1 MKNLMLILFFGL
13 IFMFSSFGQNTA
25 THKNLTVWIDQ
36 GWIIKA
42 KNEHTNQVSCKISW
56 TTVGRNAAGEEVSRE
71 EVEEPYYNITVGGKE
86 ERRIITTPQDPKKEI
101 FYTFENIKILVQS
114 YQEVWTR
121 QDEIL
126 FLEKMAEEKMKAKQ
140 NQKP

>member
-13 IFMFSSFGQNTA
+13 NFMFSSFGQNTV
-25 THKNLTVWIDQ
+25 THKKLTVWIDQ

-56 TTVGRNAAGEEVSRE
+56 TTVGKNAAGEEVSRE
-71 EVEEPYYNITVGGKE
+71 EMEEPYYNITVGGKE
-86 ERRIITTPQDPKKEI
+86 ERRIITAPQDPKKEI

-114 YQEVWTR
+114 YQEVWTM
-121 QDEIL
+121 QDEI
-126 FLEKMAEEKMKAKQ
+126 EMKKKAHEEMM
-140 NQKP
+140 NNRQKP